1 MFRIKNNIIFCA
13 IFIFNIHSIHA
24 NPLVESEWLKDKV
37 CVEGYKY

>member
-13 IFIFNIHSIHA
+13 IFIFNIHSINA

-37 CVEGYKY
+37 CVEGL